1 MPPVKTPI
9 SRARIHAAV
18 RRVPRGRVS
27 TYGDI
32 AAIAG
37 YPGHAR
43 QVGYALHAQGGGT
56 TLPWH
61 RIINSSG
68 RISLPPDEGGTE
80 QRLRLLAE
88 GVLVQPGGRVKL
100 AEYRW
105 IPGHPRRRR
114 A

>member
-1 MPPVKTPI
+1 MTVARKPI
-9 SRARIHAAV
+9 SRPRIFATI
-18 RRVPRGRVS
+18 RKVPRGKVS
-27 TYGDI
+27 TYGEI
-32 AAIAG
+32 ARLAG

-43 QVGYALHAQGGGT
+43 QVGYALHALPQGSIV
-56 TLPWH
+56 PWH

-88 GVLVQPGGRVKL
+88 GVLVQPGGKVKL

-105 IPGHPRRRR
+105 IPGRGKQR
-114 A
+114 